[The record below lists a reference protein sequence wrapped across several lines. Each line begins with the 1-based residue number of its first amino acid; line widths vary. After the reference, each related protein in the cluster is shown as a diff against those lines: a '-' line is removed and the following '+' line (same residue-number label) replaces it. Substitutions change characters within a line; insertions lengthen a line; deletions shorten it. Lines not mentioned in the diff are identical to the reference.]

1 MSAVEI
7 RPVSGIAVEPW
18 LDELAALRIRVFRD
32 FPYLYEGSMD
42 YERRYLD
49 GYARSDKSVFV
60 LAMEYNRLVGAATAL
75 PLADADPEF
84 QAPFRRHGPDPER
97 VFYFGESVLLPEY
110 RGQGIGHRFFDL
122 RELYARDFGYSITA
136 FCAVAR
142 DPDHPRRPAEYR
154 SLEPFWEKRGYRPD
168 PRLEARFPWTDLGD
182 PKPSEKRLRFWLL
195 DESGINE
202 E

>member
-75 PLADADPEF
+75 PLTDAAPDF
-84 QAPFRRHGPDPER
+84 QAPFHRHGPDAER
-97 VFYFGESVLLPEY
+97 VFYFGESVLLSDY

-122 RELYARDFGYSITA
+122 RELYAHDFGYAITA
-136 FCAVAR
+136 FCAVIR
-142 DPDHPRRPAEYR
+142 DPAHPLRPAGNR
-154 SLEPFWEKRGYRPD
+154 SLEPFWEKRGYRPQAE
-168 PRLEARFPWTDLGD
+168 LEARFSWTDLGD
-182 PKPSEKRLRFWLL
+182 RAPSEKRLRFWLR
-195 DESGINE
+195 DDSDVKET
-202 E
+202 

>member
-32 FPYLYEGSMD
+32 FPYLYQGALDS
-42 YERRYLD
+42 ERRYLD

-75 PLADADPEF
+75 PLTDADPDLR
-84 QAPFRRHGPDPER
+84 APFLEHGPPPEQ
-97 VFYFGESVLLPEY
+97 VFYFGESVLLADY

-122 RELYARDFGYSITA
+122 RELYAQDFGYSITA
-136 FCAVAR
+136 FCAVER
-142 DPDHPRRPAEYR
+142 DPAHPHRPAAYR
-154 SLEPFWEKRGYRPD
+154 SLEPFWEKRGYRCHPE
-168 PRLEARFPWTDLGD
+168 LAVTVPWTDLGE
-182 PKPSEKRLRFWLL
+182 PAPSEKRMRFWLRHG
-195 DESGINE
+195 DPENE
-202 E
+202 G